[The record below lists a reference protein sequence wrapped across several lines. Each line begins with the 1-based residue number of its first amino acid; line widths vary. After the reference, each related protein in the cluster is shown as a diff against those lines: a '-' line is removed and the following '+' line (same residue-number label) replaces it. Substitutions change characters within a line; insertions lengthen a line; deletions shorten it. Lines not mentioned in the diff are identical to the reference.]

1 MAPPR
6 NFNSGTHFKIE
17 IQDAVVGLFQACD
30 GIDVQFD
37 VLEYAEG
44 GESFVHTL
52 HGQMR
57 YSNLTLKRGITN
69 EETLLKWFRES
80 KKRSRRGAITVS
92 LLTPGSKNVRK
103 WAFKAAHPIKWTGPS
118 LSTGSSNL
126 ATETLVIAHEGFV

>member
-1 MAPPR
+1 MAANPR
-6 NFNSGTHFKIE
+6 FHSGSHFKVE

-30 GIDVQFD
+30 GIDVQYD

-44 GESFVHTL
+44 GETFVHNL
-52 HGQMR
+52 HGQVR
-57 YSNLTLKRGITN
+57 YSNLTLSRGITN
-69 EETLLKWFRES
+69 EDALLKWFRAS
-80 KKRSRRGAITVS
+80 KKRSSRGAITVS

-103 WAFKAAHPIKWTGPS
+103 WSFKAAHPIKWSGPS